1 MENGSPANISEVY
14 VELWAVR
21 LLSGIS
27 FGALLFILSS
37 GFTLALGTMKIVNIA
52 HGALYLLAAYIAWTL
67 WQLTGS
73 FTLAIVVASL
83 STAVIGIIM
92 QKWLLRKLHL
102 QPLPQMLLTIGV
114 ALIIAEMG
122 QIFWGGY
129 PRVMEQPTWLAGA
142 TLLGSVSFPTYRLF
156 VIAVAG
162 GLAIFLWVF
171 LEKTKVGALVRACV
185 DDEEMARGMGINVAR
200 LFIFVFG
207 FTTLLAG
214 LGGAIGAPFLG
225 AYQGAEFDVLLLAL
239 VVVVIGGLGS
249 LGGALIASLFIGIV
263 DSLGK
268 GLFPELAQF
277 TLFGPMII
285 VLAVKPTGLRG
296 KA

>member
-1 MENGSPANISEVY
+1 M
-14 VELWAVR
+14 ELWVVR

-27 FGALLFILSS
+27 FGSLLFILAS
-37 GFTLALGTMKIVNIA
+37 GFTIALGTMKIVNIA
-52 HGALYLLAAYIAWTL
+52 HGALYLLSAYIAWTV

-73 FTLAIVVASL
+73 FTLAIAAASL
-83 STAVIGIIM
+83 SAAIIGVIM
-92 QKWLLRKLHL
+92 QKGLLSKLHL
-102 QPLPQMLLTIGV
+102 QPLPQMLLTMGI
-114 ALIIAEMG
+114 ALIITE
-122 QIFWGGY
+122 ISRVLWGGY
-129 PRVMEQPTWLAGA
+129 PRVMEQPTWLVGA

-156 VIAVAG
+156 IIAVAA

-200 LFIFVFG
+200 LLIFVFG
-207 FTTLLAG
+207 FTGLLAG

-268 GLFPELAQF
+268 GLFPELAHF
-277 TLFGPMII
+277 TLFAPLII